1 MRNPVK
7 LLTRKRKPEDAPD
20 REREPAAPAGI
31 QNGAQSRGHA
41 VAPEYSVLAEI
52 WDNEDDARYDSL

>member
-7 LLTRKRKPEDAPD
+7 LLTRKRRSEDAPD
-20 REREPAAPAGI
+20 REREPAVPAGI
-31 QNGAQSRGHA
+31 QNGAQSRGQA
-41 VAPEYSVLAEI
+41 VAAEYSVLAEI